1 MNKLSFILLIST
13 IVVFSNCNNPESG
26 GDWSFDVSVD
36 DNTYSSCGDCGLEVL
51 QTSCSA
57 SIYGGTLNVTVS
69 QMDLSSPDISNGGY
83 FHMYLIIENPV
94 VGENLAQISFDAH
107 PNEMQEFFPSP
118 NILGGVGSGY
128 STFSTVQGDLPS
140 NGMSIIPINI
150 SSLGT
155 FELDLYAPIGC
166 SSIGDNVEGDFSL
179 TVYTTSMDSNLF
191 EDSPGPQ
198 PLYNLWLE
206 TPFTVPV
213 QIDATFSGVRQ
224 L

>member
-13 IVVFSNCNNPESG
+13 IVVFSNCNNSESG
-26 GDWSFDVSVD
+26 GNWSFDVSVD
-36 DNTYSSCGDCGLEVL
+36 DNIYSSSGDCGFEVL
-51 QTSCSA
+51 QTWCSA
-57 SIYGGTLNVTVS
+57 TISGGTLNVTVS

-94 VGENLAQISFDAH
+94 VGENLAQIYFDMQ
-107 PNEMQEFFPSP
+107 PNEMQEFFPYP
-118 NILGGVGSGY
+118 NIVGGVLSSH

-155 FELDLYAPIGC
+155 LELDLYAPIGC

-179 TVYTTSMDSNLF
+179 TVYTTSMDSNLL
-191 EDSPGPQ
+191 EDTPVPNS
-198 PLYNLWLE
+198 LYYLWLE

-224 L
+224 S